1 MRVNRRLPLPSRLAL
16 FVAGVLWLGLLTA
29 GGASALSNGDPCGPL
44 WTEDTPRPQASQ
56 SPPPPSPPSK
66 GSSSTRARRRMARRT
81 SGPSCHSITR
91 ANRPARR
98 LTHRVSYTWDFGD
111 GNTETDSVLQ
121 PETLHTYAKSKPGGY
136 EVTLTV
142 TEQNCE
148 AGANAHCFTAH
159 LKQTVVVQD
168 RAPAASFTAPASALT
183 RRSVSF
189 DASASADPD
198 GTITSYLWNFGD
210 GQTQNTTSPTTAHSY
225 RLPGP
230 KMVTLTLTDD
240 SGTTAQVSH
249 EVSVAHLPPVAS
261 FTAPKSV
268 STGQLASFDA
278 SASSDSDGTITS
290 YRWNFGDG
298 TSQTTAGP
306 RTFHVFHRSGT
317 WAVVLTVTDD
327 GAGTSLTRHA
337 VTVTD
342 RPLTASFAA
351 SRTVTAGLAARFDAS
366 GSSDPDGTI
375 TRYLWDFGDG
385 ARQTTAGPSVTH
397 TYRRGGTKTV
407 TLTIT
412 DDHDNTARA
421 QHTITVLVGRCIVP
435 RLVGTKLAQAR
446 KLLRSGNCRLGTVR
460 HKHAAPHRHGRVI
473 HQGVKPGTIR
483 PPGAA
488 VAVTVGN

>member
-44 WTEDTPRPQASQ
+44 WTEDTPPTASFTVAPASISTLEGVEFDASASQ
-56 SPPPPSPPSK
+56 DGTANKWTFVSLDNACEPT
-66 GSSSTRARRRMARRT
+66 STET
-81 SGPSCHSITR
+81 DP
-91 ANRPARR
+91 
-98 LTHRVSYTWDFGD
+98 RVSYTWDFGD